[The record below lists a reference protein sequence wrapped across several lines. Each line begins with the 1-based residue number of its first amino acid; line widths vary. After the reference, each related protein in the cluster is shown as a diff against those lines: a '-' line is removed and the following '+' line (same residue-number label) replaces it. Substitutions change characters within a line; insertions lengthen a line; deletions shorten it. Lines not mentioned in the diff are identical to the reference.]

1 MGMRDPR
8 VLVVD
13 ASLSDAPEVG
23 RWIWA
28 LQDTRRRTLEQLEG
42 LTQTVVDWAP
52 PDGGSTIGTVLYHL
66 ALIEAD
72 WLYSEVLELPY
83 PPEALALFPYADR
96 DAQGQLLAVGGIEL
110 GQHLARLDTVR
121 QWLLATFQP
130 MSLAEFRR
138 VRTLPQYE
146 VTPEWVLHHLM
157 QHEAE
162 HRGQIGTIRA
172 LVGREG

>member
-1 MGMRDPR
+1 MDPHEPKTLA
-8 VLVVD
+8 VES
-13 ASLSDAPEVG
+13 SLSDEPEVG
-23 RWIWA
+23 RWLWA
-28 LQDTRRRTLEQLEG
+28 LQDTRRRTLEQLKG
-42 LTQTVVDWAP
+42 LTPAQADWAP

-72 WLYSEVLELPY
+72 WLYSEVLEQPY
-83 PPEALALFPYADR
+83 PPEALALFPHADR
-96 DAQGQLLAVGGIEL
+96 DAQGQLLSVTGVDPA
-110 GQHLARLDTVR
+110 QHLARMETVR
-121 QWLLATFQP
+121 RWLLAAFQP

-138 VRTLPQYE
+138 ARSLPQYT

-172 LVGREG
+172 LVGQLR